1 MKITIITLF
10 TMAILQVSCAQ
21 ETKSQTLNKRE
32 IIQEVTGDLDKDGI
46 SEKVIVFETN
56 RKQELGTERD
66 LEIYKMEDGQWKLW
80 FQSSKAI
87 MKSLEGGTLGDPFQ
101 GIAIKNGL
109 LLIEH
114 YGGSNLRWSYTHK
127 YRFQNKIFSLI
138 GVTTQ
143 NSSGE
148 DNEIFDYNLLNGK
161 AIYSVYTDG
170 VLDKRETC
178 NHKMKDLPKLSTIR
192 FGQYK
197 IMIPKAKT
205 YCYF

>member
-1 MKITIITLF
+1 
-10 TMAILQVSCAQ
+10 MAILQVSCAQ

-32 IIQEVTGDLDKDGI
+32 IIQEITGDLDKDGI

-56 RKQELGTERD
+56 RRQELGTERD

-143 NSSGE
+143 NSS
-148 DNEIFDYNLLNGK
+148 
-161 AIYSVYTDG
+161 
-170 VLDKRETC
+170 
-178 NHKMKDLPKLSTIR
+178 
-192 FGQYK
+192 
-197 IMIPKAKT
+197 
-205 YCYF
+205 